1 MVASVTISRLISQ
14 KDVQLLA
21 TIEGKGYLNEAD
33 FKDQPHDRRSD

>member
-1 MVASVTISRLISQ
+1 MVASVTILRLISQ

-33 FKDQPHDRRSD
+33 FKDQPHVRRSG